1 MKFDSPRVEL
11 GALQWLKV
19 CRLRFATTLDKSE
32 DEPRTQQFNDNP
44 RHARGSYATYY
55 NDSEAARGFLDAFGA
70 SGESADHFT
79 SCWKSAKRSYEQ
91 EADLPYL
98 CLNHN

>member
-70 SGESADHFT
+70 SGESADHFRVGNLRNGVMNKKPT
-79 SCWKSAKRSYEQ
+79 C
-91 EADLPYL
+91 PTFV
-98 CLNHN
+98 